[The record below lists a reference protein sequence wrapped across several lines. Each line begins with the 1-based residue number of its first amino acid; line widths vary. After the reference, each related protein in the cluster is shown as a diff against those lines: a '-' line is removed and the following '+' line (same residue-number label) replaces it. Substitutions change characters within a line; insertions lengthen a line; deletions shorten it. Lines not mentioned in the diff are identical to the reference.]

1 MPTQPAHRI
10 ELCLP
15 SITDLSMLILWL
27 VGKEEGGGF
36 TFSQTML
43 DDIINVMKDILSGA
57 QAAYNG
63 LLKHRWFRPVVH
75 L

>member
-1 MPTQPAHRI
+1 
-10 ELCLP
+10 
-15 SITDLSMLILWL
+15 MLILWL